1 MIRFYIMSDQVPADN
16 SKEDGGQHSLKVGDI
31 EIYYHALY
39 HHIAHWTAYIAM
51 IATLIA
57 IGASLSA
64 FQGVMA
70 GFRIVGAAGVIFAAW
85 LGAWY
90 FIRGMDTYGAIL
102 CESVPKWYLARTH
115 TFPHKRT
122 IAIGKLAATLAAVV
136 DLALMTALAYPFSN

>member
-102 CESVPKWYLARTH
+102 CESVPK
-115 TFPHKRT
+115 
-122 IAIGKLAATLAAVV
+122 
-136 DLALMTALAYPFSN
+136 

>member
-1 MIRFYIMSDQVPADN
+1 MIRFYVTSDQVPADN
-16 SKEDGGQHSLKVGDI
+16 RKKGGGQHSLKVSDI

-57 IGASLSA
+57 IGAILSA
-64 FQGVMA
+64 FHC
-70 GFRIVGAAGVIFAAW
+70 VIFAAW
-85 LGAWY
+85 IGAWY

>member
-1 MIRFYIMSDQVPADN
+1 MSDQVPADN
-16 SKEDGGQHSLKVGDI
+16 SKENGGQHSLKVGDI

-39 HHIAHWTAYIAM
+39 HHIAHWAAYIAM

-70 GFRIVGAAGVIFAAW
+70 SFRILGAVGVIFAAW
-85 LGAWY
+85 IGAWY

-136 DLALMTALAYPFSN
+136 DLALVTALAYPFSN